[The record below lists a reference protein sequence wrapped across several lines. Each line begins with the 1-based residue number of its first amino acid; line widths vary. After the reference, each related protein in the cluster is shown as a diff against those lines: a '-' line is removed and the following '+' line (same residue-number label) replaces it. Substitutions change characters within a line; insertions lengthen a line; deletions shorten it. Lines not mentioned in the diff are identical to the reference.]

1 MIVVRYNSVI
11 RFYSEGKKHYDFKTS
26 KTVGSDELLT
36 EVMGSV
42 TDMGVNRSKEVLD
55 SINQGTKIIR
65 LVEPITFKWSY
76 LMIDDSSKKYRLIT
90 ARTPLK
96 NYSLIVGEDVG

>member
-1 MIVVRYNSVI
+1 MRYSSVI
-11 RFYSEGKKHYDFKTS
+11 RFYSEGKKRYDFKTS
-26 KTVGSDELLT
+26 KTIGGDKLLI
-36 EVMGSV
+36 EKMGSV

-65 LVEPITFKWSY
+65 FVEPVDFKWSY
-76 LMIDDSSKKYRLIT
+76 LRIDDSPKKYRLT
-90 ARTPLK
+90 TSRTPLK

>member
-1 MIVVRYNSVI
+1 MRYNNVI

-26 KTVGSDELLT
+26 QTVGGDELLT
-36 EVMGSV
+36 EVMGNV
-42 TDMGVNRSKEVLD
+42 TDMGVNRSKEVLG

-76 LMIDDSSKKYRLIT
+76 LMIDDSSKKYRLTT

-96 NYSLIVGEDVG
+96 NHSLIVGEDVG